1 MYVEPKYGNLGTT
14 IDTDYP
20 FFPSVLLHLGCTM
33 PVSRRT
39 AMKAIGAAGGLTA
52 ASGTVLAVGEYE
64 DDERKTKGNDEHA
77 GPDEPAVPE
86 AAIRVAHFS
95 PDAPAVDVYVDD
107 DQVLAEFAYAEVS
120 PYLEIAPGTY
130 RITIT
135 AAGDREAVVFDD
147 DVEFESAFYTV
158 AAIGELG
165 ADTFRPEVLVDAGS
179 ALVRLFH
186 ASPDAPVVDVLAD
199 GEPLFEDVAF
209 EESTNY
215 VAVPAGSYTLAVT
228 PAGDPGTVVA
238 EFPVNLELGT
248 AYTANAIGYLE
259 PPEGLDTRAFT
270 VLPTV
275 DGEFEADE
283 DY

>member
-1 MYVEPKYGNLGTT
+1 
-14 IDTDYP
+14 
-20 FFPSVLLHLGCTM
+20 M